1 MSFVRGDTAMKTT
14 VFAVI
19 AWSLLIGVATPAS
32 AAPFNAKVF
41 FEQQQRWGGGGGG
54 GGGGM

>member
-1 MSFVRGDTAMKTT
+1 MSYVQGDTAMRTIL
-14 VFAVI
+14 FAVI
-19 AWSLLIGVATPAS
+19 AWSVVTGVATLAS
-32 AAPFNAKVF
+32 AEPFNAKVF

>member
-1 MSFVRGDTAMKTT
+1 MKTA
-14 VFAVI
+14 VFAAIVL
-19 AWSLLIGVATPAS
+19 SVLIGVATPAG
-32 AAPFNAKVF
+32 AAPFNTKAF

>member
-1 MSFVRGDTAMKTT
+1 VDAFEGVGGDTAVRTILL
-14 VFAVI
+14 AVI
-19 AWSLLIGVATPAS
+19 AWVALIGVATPAG

-54 GGGGM
+54 M

>member
-1 MSFVRGDTAMKTT
+1 MRTIL
-14 VFAVI
+14 FAVI
-19 AWSLLIGVATPAS
+19 ACSVLIGVATPAS

-54 GGGGM
+54 GGM

>member
-1 MSFVRGDTAMKTT
+1 MSFVGGDIAMRTIL
-14 VFAVI
+14 FAVV
-19 AWSLLIGVATPAS
+19 AWSVLIGVATPAS

-41 FEQQQRWGGGGGG
+41 FEQQQRWSGG

>member
-1 MSFVRGDTAMKTT
+1 MRTIL
-14 VFAVI
+14 FAVI
-19 AWSLLIGVATPAS
+19 AGSLLTSVATFAS
-32 AAPFNAKVF
+32 AEPFNAKVF